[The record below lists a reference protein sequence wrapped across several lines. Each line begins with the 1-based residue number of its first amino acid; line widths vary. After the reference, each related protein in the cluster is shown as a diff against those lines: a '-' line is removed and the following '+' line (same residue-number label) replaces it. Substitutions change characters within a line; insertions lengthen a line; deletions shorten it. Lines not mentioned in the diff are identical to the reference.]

1 MKTFTEKLRSL
12 PRGVVAAAFGM
23 MVLVL
28 IGAAQVRGEGPAPLA
43 AVSAASMVADV
54 KSFESPVSVESN
66 EMIQDAALAASPEAD
81 GQSARVLWM
90 EVTAY
95 CPCKK
100 CCGPQAMGITA
111 SGKKVDYNDG
121 GFVAADTTVLPFG
134 TKLLVPG
141 YHADRP
147 IEVID
152 RGGAIKGHKLDVFYD
167 THEKA
172 MEWGRK
178 WVAVTVLE

>member
-1 MKTFTEKLRSL
+1 
-12 PRGVVAAAFGM
+12 M

-28 IGAAQVRGEGPAPLA
+28 IGAAQVRGEDPAPLA
-43 AVSAASMVADV
+43 GSEMVAAAN
-54 KSFESPVSVESN
+54 SFESPISHVAN
-66 EMIQDAALAASPEAD
+66 EMISEDALVDSPQGEAD
-81 GQSARVLWM
+81 TQSTRVLWM

-121 GFVAADTTVLPFG
+121 GFVAADTSVLPFG
-134 TKLLVPG
+134 TRLLVPG
-141 YHADRP
+141 YHANRP

>member
-12 PRGVVAAAFGM
+12 PRGVVAAVCGM

-28 IGAAQVRGEGPAPLA
+28 IGAAQVRGERPALA
-43 AVSAASMVADV
+43 DAKTLEVPIPVELLHDDSVVIASAAMDPA
-54 KSFESPVSVESN
+54 
-66 EMIQDAALAASPEAD
+66 
-81 GQSARVLWM
+81 GHTARVLWM

-100 CCGPQAMGITA
+100 CCGPQAMGLTA
-111 SGKKVDYNDG
+111 SGKLVSYNEG
-121 GFVAADTTVLPFG
+121 GFVAADTNVLPFG

-172 MEWGRK
+172 IEWGRK
-178 WVAVTVLE
+178 WVAVTVIE